1 MQYQNQRGLSAAAAA
16 PCIKSND
23 RPSVSL
29 AEEIYVSLKEE
40 LLHVKIH
47 RNQIFREYER
57 HRARVEVIEE
67 KLNSVSKNV
76 RMKYD
81 IDLEKYAPLFSP
93 TYEEILHDV
102 GESCCLMFVSYSHA
116 FHVGQI

>member
-1 MQYQNQRGLSAAAAA
+1 MAAAA

-29 AEEIYVSLKEE
+29 AEEIYMSLKEE

-47 RNQIFREYER
+47 HNQIFQEYER
-57 HRARVEVIEE
+57 HWAWVEVIEA
-67 KLNSVSKNV
+67 KLNSVLKNIHK
-76 RMKYD
+76 KYD
-81 IDLEKYAPLFSP
+81 INLEKYAPLFSP

-102 GESCCLMFVSYSHA
+102 TGRSE
-116 FHVGQI
+116 